1 GAEGTVQRLTEEL
14 NCPICLDIFTDPVSL
29 ECGHN
34 YCRFCI
40 TLCWEKHAAQLCPEC
55 RQLIANKNLKVNR
68 TLVKMVEKAR
78 EFSLIS
84 THTGIK
90 HQCEKH
96 REEMK
101 VFCQTDKKLLCL
113 ICRDAREHRGHNFL
127 PFDEAAEICK
137 VTIHSREILSEQV
150 KSSLASLTQMKENV
164 LRAEA
169 KQREKISQVK
179 VSCVG
184 ADVWASVC
192 LCLLCVHGVMTQ
204 FVSTHIEK
212 DSLTFLLV
220 REYFI
225 IEFSDSYIQ
234 SGEDNHILTV
244 TKLNDRLLDMFC
256 CLFLT
261 PASLT
266 LDPDTAHPKL
276 ILSEKLTSVRQ
287 GDKQQQVPYSPKRFD
302 SVVCVLGSEGFNSG
316 RHHWEVQVTN
326 KTKWD
331 VGLASESVS
340 RKGSISLSPND
351 GYWAVTLRNGDVY
364 EARTSSH
371 TRLLLRERPEKL
383 GVYLDYKGGQVT
395 FYNADNMSHLHTFTH
410 TFTEKVYPY
419 FSHCNNDNGKNS
431 EPLRICRI
439 TFRLFSS

>member
-1 GAEGTVQRLTEEL
+1 IKSLSHQEDEL

-113 ICRDAREHRGHNFL
+113 ICRDAREHR
-127 PFDEAAEICK
+127 EIQCK
-137 VTIHSREILSEQV
+137 LDSVQQEV
-150 KSSLASLTQMKENV
+150 KELQ
-164 LRAEA
+164 
-169 KQREKISQVK
+169 
-179 VSCVG
+179 
-184 ADVWASVC
+184 
-192 LCLLCVHGVMTQ
+192 
-204 FVSTHIEK
+204 THIEK

-244 TKLNDRLLDMFC
+244 TKLNDRLLDMFS
-256 CLFLT
+256 

-439 TFRLFSS
+439 TV